1 MKQLQKHLI
10 IILVMGIM
18 LAAALI
24 GGISTFTFREISSND
39 NRAIMK
45 SIQQTDMEELNDTL
59 RVTAQTVNALTASY
73 ADIVPD
79 DLSLLKDPEF
89 LSAYEDKTENLGY
102 HLLSEN
108 FKIASLYYRLSP
120 ELTNNPQAGYTV
132 ARSADGISVL
142 KLTPVNLHKFDE
154 DDMNHVGWY
163 YVPVSR
169 KEPTWLPPYYNTMM
183 GGQCISYVRPIYKG
197 DTLIGIVGADID
209 FDEFCKRINNMT
221 AYESGFAV
229 LFGPRGDLLFDGNRS
244 VHIPQETID
253 KIMDPA
259 RDSLSTSYT
268 DHQNRVFV
276 ESSQIKNGMRLA
288 ILVPEAE
295 LNYKQDVMTYTIF
308 LLTAAISAILILT
321 MTSILRRI
329 FKMSHTDTLTGAGNS
344 SSYIERITEIGDK
357 INEGTAIFSV
367 MVFDV
372 NNLKHVNDTQGHAAG
387 DHLIRN
393 GYQLLTEEFPRSEI
407 YRIGGDEFVII
418 MENKLSDLC
427 GEMIRGFR
435 QRIRDHSESYRE
447 LPGQVVLAAGMA
459 SYVPGTDNSY
469 MDVFQ
474 RADEKMYKN
483 KSEFYDHH
491 PEMERR
497 GISPEETRWY

>member
-132 ARSADGISVL
+132 ARSADGIGVL

-169 KEPTWLPPYYNTMM
+169 KEPTWLPLYYNTMSVFPM
-183 GGQCISYVRPIYKG
+183 SVRF
-197 DTLIGIVGADID
+197 TRA
-209 FDEFCKRINNMT
+209 
-221 AYESGFAV
+221 
-229 LFGPRGDLLFDGNRS
+229 
-244 VHIPQETID
+244 IP
-253 KIMDPA
+253 
-259 RDSLSTSYT
+259 
-268 DHQNRVFV
+268 
-276 ESSQIKNGMRLA
+276 
-288 ILVPEAE
+288 
-295 LNYKQDVMTYTIF
+295 
-308 LLTAAISAILILT
+308 
-321 MTSILRRI
+321 
-329 FKMSHTDTLTGAGNS
+329 
-344 SSYIERITEIGDK
+344 
-357 INEGTAIFSV
+357 
-367 MVFDV
+367 
-372 NNLKHVNDTQGHAAG
+372 
-387 DHLIRN
+387 
-393 GYQLLTEEFPRSEI
+393 
-407 YRIGGDEFVII
+407 
-418 MENKLSDLC
+418 
-427 GEMIRGFR
+427 
-435 QRIRDHSESYRE
+435 
-447 LPGQVVLAAGMA
+447 
-459 SYVPGTDNSY
+459 
-469 MDVFQ
+469 
-474 RADEKMYKN
+474 
-483 KSEFYDHH
+483 
-491 PEMERR
+491 
-497 GISPEETRWY
+497 

>member
-132 ARSADGISVL
+132 ARSADGIGVL

-169 KEPTWLPPYYNTMM
+169 KEPTWLPLYYNTMM

-197 DTLIGIVGADID
+197 DTLISIVGADID

-253 KIMDPA
+253 KI
-259 RDSLSTSYT
+259 
-268 DHQNRVFV
+268 
-276 ESSQIKNGMRLA
+276 
-288 ILVPEAE
+288 AE
-295 LNYKQDVMTYTIF
+295 LAALRLEWHFIGPLQSNKTRQVAEHVDWMHSVERLKIAERLSQQRPAQLTPLNVCLQVNVSGEASKSGYTLEEVPALAVQIAALPNIRLRGLMCIPEPADDF
-308 LLTAAISAILILT
+308 EAQRQPFRCLRELYENLQAQGLLLDTLSMGMSHDMEAAIAE
-321 MTSILRRI
+321 
-329 FKMSHTDTLTGAGNS
+329 GAT
-344 SSYIERITEIGDK
+344 IVRV
-357 INEGTAIFSV
+357 GTAIF
-367 MVFDV
+367 
-372 NNLKHVNDTQGHAAG
+372 G
-387 DHLIRN
+387 DRN
-393 GYQLLTEEFPRSEI
+393 KQ
-407 YRIGGDEFVII
+407 
-418 MENKLSDLC
+418 
-427 GEMIRGFR
+427 
-435 QRIRDHSESYRE
+435 
-447 LPGQVVLAAGMA
+447 
-459 SYVPGTDNSY
+459 
-469 MDVFQ
+469 
-474 RADEKMYKN
+474 
-483 KSEFYDHH
+483 
-491 PEMERR
+491 
-497 GISPEETRWY
+497 

>member
-132 ARSADGISVL
+132 ARSADGIGVL

-169 KEPTWLPPYYNTMM
+169 KEPTWLPLYYNTMM

-244 VHIPQETID
+244 VHIPQETI
-253 KIMDPA
+253 
-259 RDSLSTSYT
+259 
-268 DHQNRVFV
+268 
-276 ESSQIKNGMRLA
+276 
-288 ILVPEAE
+288 
-295 LNYKQDVMTYTIF
+295 
-308 LLTAAISAILILT
+308 
-321 MTSILRRI
+321 
-329 FKMSHTDTLTGAGNS
+329 
-344 SSYIERITEIGDK
+344 DK

-435 QRIRDHSESYRE
+435 QRMRDHSESYRK

-497 GISPEETRWY
+497 GISPEETRWH

>member
-1 MKQLQKHLI
+1 
-10 IILVMGIM
+10 
-18 LAAALI
+18 
-24 GGISTFTFREISSND
+24 
-39 NRAIMK
+39 
-45 SIQQTDMEELNDTL
+45 
-59 RVTAQTVNALTASY
+59 
-73 ADIVPD
+73 
-79 DLSLLKDPEF
+79 
-89 LSAYEDKTENLGY
+89 
-102 HLLSEN
+102 
-108 FKIASLYYRLSP
+108 
-120 ELTNNPQAGYTV
+120 
-132 ARSADGISVL
+132 
-142 KLTPVNLHKFDE
+142 
-154 DDMNHVGWY
+154 
-163 YVPVSR
+163 
-169 KEPTWLPPYYNTMM
+169 
-183 GGQCISYVRPIYKG
+183 
-197 DTLIGIVGADID
+197 
-209 FDEFCKRINNMT
+209 
-221 AYESGFAV
+221 
-229 LFGPRGDLLFDGNRS
+229 
-244 VHIPQETID
+244 
-253 KIMDPA
+253 MDPA

-418 MENKLSDLC
+418 MENKLPIS
-427 GEMIRGFR
+427 
-435 QRIRDHSESYRE
+435 
-447 LPGQVVLAAGMA
+447 AA
-459 SYVPGTDNSY
+459 
-469 MDVFQ
+469 
-474 RADEKMYKN
+474 K
-483 KSEFYDHH
+483 
-491 PEMERR
+491 
-497 GISPEETRWY
+497 

>member
-1 MKQLQKHLI
+1 M
-10 IILVMGIM
+10 
-18 LAAALI
+18 
-24 GGISTFTFREISSND
+24 
-39 NRAIMK
+39 
-45 SIQQTDMEELNDTL
+45 
-59 RVTAQTVNALTASY
+59 
-73 ADIVPD
+73 
-79 DLSLLKDPEF
+79 
-89 LSAYEDKTENLGY
+89 
-102 HLLSEN
+102 
-108 FKIASLYYRLSP
+108 
-120 ELTNNPQAGYTV
+120 
-132 ARSADGISVL
+132 
-142 KLTPVNLHKFDE
+142 
-154 DDMNHVGWY
+154 
-163 YVPVSR
+163 
-169 KEPTWLPPYYNTMM
+169 
-183 GGQCISYVRPIYKG
+183 
-197 DTLIGIVGADID
+197 
-209 FDEFCKRINNMT
+209 
-221 AYESGFAV
+221 
-229 LFGPRGDLLFDGNRS
+229 
-244 VHIPQETID
+244 
-253 KIMDPA
+253 IMDPA

-427 GEMIRGFR
+427 GDMIRGSR
-435 QRIRDHSESYRE
+435 QRMRDHSESYRE

-497 GISPEETRWY
+497 GISPEETRWH

>member
-45 SIQQTDMEELNDTL
+45 SIQQTDMKELNDTL

-197 DTLIGIVGADID
+197 DTLISIVGADID

-244 VHIPQETID
+244 VHIPQETSTRSWTPPVTASPRATRITRTVSSW
-253 KIMDPA
+253 KAA
-259 RDSLSTSYT
+259 RS
-268 DHQNRVFV
+268 
-276 ESSQIKNGMRLA
+276 
-288 ILVPEAE
+288 
-295 LNYKQDVMTYTIF
+295 
-308 LLTAAISAILILT
+308 
-321 MTSILRRI
+321 
-329 FKMSHTDTLTGAGNS
+329 KMACVWPS
-344 SSYIERITEIGDK
+344 SSRK
-357 INEGTAIFSV
+357 
-367 MVFDV
+367 
-372 NNLKHVNDTQGHAAG
+372 
-387 DHLIRN
+387 RN
-393 GYQLLTEEFPRSEI
+393 
-407 YRIGGDEFVII
+407 
-418 MENKLSDLC
+418 
-427 GEMIRGFR
+427 
-435 QRIRDHSESYRE
+435 
-447 LPGQVVLAAGMA
+447 
-459 SYVPGTDNSY
+459 
-469 MDVFQ
+469 
-474 RADEKMYKN
+474 
-483 KSEFYDHH
+483 
-491 PEMERR
+491 
-497 GISPEETRWY
+497 